1 MFQKIILNVDNMFE
15 KISNSYEFEDIT
27 KGRKGCTI
35 ADYSNNIPLVRTTT
49 IYKNKTQQFNKY
61 IYEIINEIKKTNNNI
76 LLNNALLEIYDNNY
90 KKMKYHSDQLLDIK
104 DDSFI
109 CVFSCYNN
117 NYNRKLVIKN
127 KNNGIIN
134 EIIMENNSVIIFDTK
149 TNKEYLHKIVLQN
162 NNESKWLGLTFRLSN
177 TFIKFINKKPYIYS
191 TELILAN
198 DEQKKEFFRL
208 RKEENKNI
216 NYNYP
221 LINYTISP
229 GDLFNG

>member
-104 DDSFI
+104 DNSFI

>member
-1 MFQKIILNVDNMFE
+1 MFE

>member
-229 GDLFNG
+229 GDLFN